1 MIIVLKKEYDLGR
14 KKLKLPIPV
23 VDLFAG
29 PGGLGEGFSAV
40 GRETGEESFRI
51 CLSIEKDFHAHQT
64 LELRSFFSQFPLNSI
79 PDEYYEHIRGQ
90 ITREELYSKYLK
102 ETEAAKKRARRAEL
116 GKERFEKIDGW
127 IAESLKGARTWVLI
141 GGPPCQAYSIVG
153 RSRTGNLN
161 GEDPRHFLY
170 KEYLRI
176 IAEYW
181 PPVFVL
187 ENVKGLLSAKV
198 KGENIFNKIMHDLR
212 NPSEALKK
220 SSEQRSYKYSIYS
233 IVKRTPFEDSDPKD
247 YVVKSEM
254 YGIPQARHRIIL
266 LGVRDDLDSVVPGL
280 LNKTNVVNLSDVIT
294 GLPMLRSGMT
304 QLYDDPQTWT
314 EFLKDSHNR
323 RWVKS
328 ITTYADERV
337 QKHLLSIL
345 NKLVPPVS
353 DRGGEYISCN
363 TTINFR
369 PEWYLD
375 KKTNGVCNH
384 STRAHISKDLY
395 RYLYASC
402 FAEINERSPNL
413 RDFPPDLYP
422 EHRNINRALTGNMFS
437 DRFRVQVWN
446 RPATTITSHISKD
459 GHYYIH
465 PDPGQCRSLTVRE
478 AARLQ
483 TFPDNYF
490 FCGPR
495 TAQYS
500 QVGNAVPPL
509 LAKQIGEIVYDI
521 LVQAGVD

>member
-1 MIIVLKKEYDLGR
+1 MRRKE
-14 KKLKLPIPV
+14 LKLPIPV

-29 PGGLGEGFSAV
+29 PGGLGEGFSSV
-40 GRETGEESFRI
+40 GREAGEEAFKI

-64 LELRSFFSQFPLNSI
+64 LELRSFFSQFSYNSI

-102 ETEAAKKRARRAEL
+102 ETEAAKKRARCAEL
-116 GKERFEKIDGW
+116 GKERFEKIDSW
-127 IAESLKGARTWVLI
+127 IAESLKGTRTWVLI

-176 IAEYW
+176 LAEYW
-181 PPVFVL
+181 PPVFVM

-198 KGENIFNKIMHDLR
+198 KGENIFSNIMRDLG
-212 NPSEALKK
+212 NPSESLNKPTK
-220 SSEQRSYKYSIYS
+220 QRSYRYNIYS

-254 YGIPQARHRIIL
+254 YGIPQARHRVIL
-266 LGVRDDLDSVVPGL
+266 LGIRDDLDSVVPGL
-280 LNKTNVVNLSDVIT
+280 LKETDVVCLSDIIK
-294 GLPMLRSGMT
+294 GLPVLRSGMT
-304 QLYDDPQTWT
+304 ELHDDPQTWA
-314 EFLKDSHNR
+314 EYLKDSYSQE
-323 RWVKS
+323 WVKS
-328 ITTYADERV
+328 IATYSDEMV

-345 NKLVPPVS
+345 KKLVPPEF
-353 DRGGEYISCN
+353 DRGREYVPCDAK
-363 TTINFR
+363 INYK

-375 KKTNGVCNH
+375 KRINGVCNH

-402 FAEINERSPNL
+402 FAEVNERTPKL

-422 EHRNINRALTGNMFS
+422 KHRNISRALSGNMFS

-465 PDPGQCRSLTVRE
+465 PDPEQCRSLTVRE

-495 TAQYS
+495 TAQYI

-521 LVQAGVD
+521 LIQAGVAC